1 MALTKYIPVQPNI
14 YQGKQVIINSDRLLF
29 NAKDDS
35 ILLFADKAIGFNTK
49 GTINFDTGQSEDNN
63 SFIVNAPNIH
73 LGLKG
78 GKDSPTEPA
87 LLGDKTE
94 EWLGRLIG
102 FLDKKLLNFLKTGY
116 TSNCVYAGPGAK
128 TPTGFSSLKKELEM
142 LEKDIKN
149 IKSKN
154 VKLV

>member
-1 MALTKYIPVQPNI
+1 MTYIPKQPNI

-29 NAKDDS
+29 NAKDDA

-49 GTINFDTGQSEDNN
+49 GTINFDTGPNESNN
-63 SFIVNAPNIH
+63 KFIVNAPNIH

-87 LLGDKTE
+87 LLGDRTE
-94 EWLGRLIG
+94 QWLDRLLS
-102 FLDKKLLNFLKTGY
+102 FLEDK
-116 TSNCVYAGPGAK
+116 SNCVYSAPGGQGGSFA
-128 TPTGFSSLKKELEM
+128 TLKQELES
-142 LEKDIKN
+142 LRKDIKN

>member
-1 MALTKYIPVQPNI
+1 MALTQYIPKQPNI

-63 SFIVNAPNIH
+63 KFIVNAPNIH

-78 GKDSPTEPA
+78 GKNSPTEPA

-94 EWLGRLIG
+94 EWLDRLLT
-102 FLDKKLLNFLKTGY
+102 FLDTKLLNFLQSGY
-116 TSNCVYAGPGAK
+116 TSNCAYAGPGAK
-128 TPTGFSSLKKELEM
+128 IPVDPTLKRELSSLR
-142 LEKDIKN
+142 KDIKN

>member
-1 MALTKYIPVQPNI
+1 MALTKYIPKQPNI

-29 NAKDDS
+29 NAKDDA

-63 SFIVNAPNIH
+63 KFIVNAPNIH

-94 EWLGRLIG
+94 EWLDRFLSFLETKLI
-102 FLDKKLLNFLKTGY
+102 NFLRAKY
-116 TSNCVYAGPGAK
+116 ESNCGYSAPGGQG
-128 TPTGFSSLKKELEM
+128 GFATLKQELKSLK
-142 LEKDIKN
+142 KDIKN

>member
-1 MALTKYIPVQPNI
+1 MTYILKQPNI

-29 NAKDDS
+29 NAKDDA

-63 SFIVNAPNIH
+63 KFIVNAPNIH

-94 EWLGRLIG
+94 EWLDRLLS
-102 FLDKKLLNFLKTGY
+102 FLEVKLLNFLQSGY
-116 TSNCVYAGPGAK
+116 RSNCQYSTGGGTGGFGALK
-128 TPTGFSSLKKELEM
+128 QELKSLR
-142 LEKDIKN
+142 KDIKR

>member
-1 MALTKYIPVQPNI
+1 MNYTPDAPGI
-14 YQGKQVIINSDRLLF
+14 YHGKQVIINSDRLLF

-63 SFIVNAPNIH
+63 KFIVNAPNIH

-78 GKDSPTEPA
+78 GKETPTEPA
-87 LLGDKTE
+87 LLGDRTE
-94 EWLGRLIG
+94 AWLERLIS
-102 FLDKKLLNFLKTGY
+102 FLEIKLVNFLRGEYK
-116 TSNCVYAGPGAK
+116 SNCGYSGLGG
-128 TPTGFSSLKKELEM
+128 TGGFGNLQQELKQLR
-142 LEKDIKN
+142 KDIKT

>member
-1 MALTKYIPVQPNI
+1 MALTKYIPQQPNI

-29 NAKDDS
+29 NAKDDA

-49 GTINFDTGQSEDNN
+49 GTINFDTGPNEDTN

-94 EWLGRLIG
+94 EWLGRLIS
-102 FLDKKLLNFLKTGY
+102 FLDVKLLNFLKAGY
-116 TSNCVYAGPGAK
+116 KSNCVYSAPGGQSPQFV
-128 TPTGFSSLKKELEM
+128 TLKQELEM
-142 LEKDIKN
+142 LQKDIKN

>member
-1 MALTKYIPVQPNI
+1 MTYIPKQPNI

-29 NAKDDS
+29 NAKDDA

-49 GTINFDTGQSEDNN
+49 GTINFDTGPNESNN
-63 SFIVNAPNIH
+63 KFIVNAPNIH

-87 LLGDKTE
+87 LLGDRTE
-94 EWLGRLIG
+94 QWLDRLLS
-102 FLDKKLLNFLKTGY
+102 FLEVKLLNFLQAEYK
-116 TSNCVYAGPGAK
+116 SNCVYSAPGGQGGSFA
-128 TPTGFSSLKKELEM
+128 TLKQELES
-142 LEKDIKN
+142 LRKDIKN

>member
-1 MALTKYIPVQPNI
+1 MTYIPQQPNI

-29 NAKDDS
+29 NAKDDA

-63 SFIVNAPNIH
+63 KFIINAPNIH

-87 LLGDKTE
+87 LLGDRTE
-94 EWLGRLIG
+94 QWLERLLS
-102 FLDKKLLNFLKTGY
+102 FLDKKLLNFLQSTY
-116 TSNCVYAGPGAK
+116 TSNCVYSGPGAK
-128 TPTGFSSLKKELEM
+128 SPAGFSTLKRELES
-142 LEKDIKN
+142 LRKDIKN

>member
-1 MALTKYIPVQPNI
+1 MTYIPKQPNI
-14 YQGKQVIINSDRLLF
+14 FQGKQVIINSDRLLF
-29 NAKDDS
+29 NAKDDA

-63 SFIVNAPNIH
+63 KFIVNAPNIH

-87 LLGDKTE
+87 LLGDRTK
-94 EWLGRLIG
+94 EWLGRLIS
-102 FLDKKLLNFLKTGY
+102 FLDVKLLNFLQAGY
-116 TSNCVYAGPGAK
+116 KSNCVYSAPGGVSPQF
-128 TPTGFSSLKKELEM
+128 TTLKQELKM

>member
-1 MALTKYIPVQPNI
+1 MALTKYIPKQPNI

-29 NAKDDS
+29 NAKDDA

-63 SFIVNAPNIH
+63 KFIVNAPNIH

-94 EWLGRLIG
+94 EWLDRLLS
-102 FLDKKLLNFLKTGY
+102 FLDTKLINFLRAEYK
-116 TSNCVYAGPGAK
+116 SNCGYSAPGGQG
-128 TPTGFSSLKKELEM
+128 GFAILKQELKSLR
-142 LEKDIKN
+142 KDIKN

>member
-1 MALTKYIPVQPNI
+1 MTYIPKQPNI

-63 SFIVNAPNIH
+63 KFIVNAPNIH

-78 GKDSPTEPA
+78 GKNSPTEPA

-94 EWLGRLIG
+94 EWLDRLLG
-102 FLDKKLLNFLKTGY
+102 FLDTKLLNFLQAEYK
-116 TSNCVYAGPGAK
+116 SNCAYSAPGGQGGSFSTLK
-128 TPTGFSSLKKELEM
+128 RELSSLR
-142 LEKDIKN
+142 KDIKN

>member
-1 MALTKYIPVQPNI
+1 MAYIPKQPNI
-14 YQGKQVIINSDRLLF
+14 FQGKQVIINSDRLLF
-29 NAKDDS
+29 NAKDDA

-63 SFIVNAPNIH
+63 KFIVNAPNIH

-94 EWLGRLIG
+94 EWLDRLLSFLDVKLMG
-102 FLDKKLLNFLKTGY
+102 FLQSGY
-116 TSNCVYAGPGAK
+116 KSNCVYSAPGGQG
-128 TPTGFSSLKKELEM
+128 GFSALKQELRSLR
-142 LEKDIKN
+142 KDIKN

>member
-1 MALTKYIPVQPNI
+1 MALTQYIPQQPNI

-63 SFIVNAPNIH
+63 KFIVNAPNIH

-78 GKDSPTEPA
+78 GKESPTEPA

-94 EWLGRLIG
+94 EWLDRLLS
-102 FLDKKLLNFLKTGY
+102 FLDKKLLNFLQSGY
-116 TSNCVYAGPGAK
+116 KSNCAYSAPGG
-128 TPTGFSSLKKELEM
+128 TSGQFITLKKELKM
-142 LEKDIKN
+142 LQNDIKN

>member
-1 MALTKYIPVQPNI
+1 MALTKYIPIQPNI

-29 NAKDDS
+29 NAKDDA

-63 SFIVNAPNIH
+63 RFIVNAPNIH

-102 FLDKKLLNFLKTGY
+102 FLDTKLLNFLQSGY
-116 TSNCVYAGPGAK
+116 KSNCVYSASGGTSPQFG
-128 TPTGFSSLKKELEM
+128 TLKQELKM

>member
-1 MALTKYIPVQPNI
+1 MALTKYIPQQPNI

-29 NAKDDS
+29 NAKDDA

-78 GKDSPTEPA
+78 GKNSPTEPA

-94 EWLGRLIG
+94 EWLDRLLS
-102 FLDKKLLNFLKTGY
+102 FLEVKLMAFLANGYKSACGYSASGGTGNF
-116 TSNCVYAGPGAK
+116 AA
-128 TPTGFSSLKKELEM
+128 LKKELKM
-142 LEKDIKN
+142 LRNDIKN

>member
-1 MALTKYIPVQPNI
+1 MALTKYIPKQPNI

-29 NAKDDS
+29 NAKDDA

-63 SFIVNAPNIH
+63 KFIVNAPNIH

-94 EWLGRLIG
+94 EWLDRLIS
-102 FLDKKLLNFLKTGY
+102 FLEIKLINFLQSGY
-116 TSNCVYAGPGAK
+116 KSNC
-128 TPTGFSSLKKELEM
+128 GFSAPGGIGAFPVLKQELQQ
-142 LEKDIKN
+142 LRKDIKN